1 MSSEATTNS
10 DTRSPSA
17 AERMRL
23 HRKRRHNGLRHVGI
37 MLHVTEVEALVR
49 KGYLSADK
57 RNDIWALQ
65 AAVHELLYEVLDNS
79 A

>member
-1 MSSEATTNS
+1 MSTEGTKS
-10 DTRSPSA
+10 DTRSPSV

-49 KGYLSADK
+49 KGYLPADK
-57 RNDIWALQ
+57 RNDIWALET
-65 AAVHELLYEVLDNS
+65 AVHELLYEVLNNS